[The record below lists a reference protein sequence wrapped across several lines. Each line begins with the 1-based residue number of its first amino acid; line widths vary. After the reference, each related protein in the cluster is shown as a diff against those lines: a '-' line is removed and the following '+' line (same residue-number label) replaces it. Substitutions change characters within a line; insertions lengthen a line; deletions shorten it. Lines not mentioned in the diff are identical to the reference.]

1 MLKIYKNLVNIVLIG
16 IFTVIAFNAY
26 AIPSFYSI
34 TPAPNTVD
42 GPVIEKLLPIDIY
55 INNETNA
62 DPDIPNEFAI
72 KIYKDDNFSEPYA
85 TPYAAP
91 DNSYYNH
98 LWLNPT
104 ENNYCDEPGK
114 YTVVFPAG
122 AYTWQGEPNEE
133 FELVYYVGDMS
144 QGGGEEP
151 EPEPEPSV
159 KLECT
164 PDPSIPLASLS
175 EFSFIISEYSN
186 YSNYVDSNKEV
197 VNENGDNVATASVEQ
212 DVNNPKN
219 IIVTLS
225 QKITKAGTY
234 TISFNEGD
242 FKFFDYSSF
251 SFVSIPAFEITY
263 TVDGSEDSGEGGGD
277 EPSGIENPFIFTPD
291 PSVAQTSLKE
301 ISFYLNPELGYEY
314 SYCNLSGTPTFDVYF
329 NDEETP
335 KYSVT
340 YSTNWDDVLSTT
352 INILTFDNQ
361 VTENGTYTIKFNEG
375 DFICG
380 KGSSMENTAAFTI
393 TYTIEGGSSLPEVV
407 YDLDPI
413 SIDPEDNAK
422 INSFSSLKVKAFA
435 DGTAYFDD
443 SKEIKIYNSNDEVVG
458 TGKFGIQVN
467 DHSSLRCDFG
477 FGFNLTEP
485 GVYTVE
491 IPQGAFGDQDW
502 SESGYETGHAN
513 KGLTYTYTIV
523 APTTYDYPITL
534 DKPNA
539 AYASLDKF
547 EIWVDDVNIHPEKGT
562 FQVINAD
569 TDAVVAEG
577 VLQDAGYYSP
587 AITCVFNTPITEAG
601 NYTVIIPQGA
611 FGDNTW
617 VENNYI
623 SGKANAEIRKDYAI
637 GVFYDFEPISI
648 TPENNAN
655 VSEISAIEIK
665 TDLSWAS
672 AKDNLIWVYDAEDN
686 AVVSGTFTT
695 NMDDYSSLICTFP
708 TPVIE
713 LGTYTVVIPQGT
725 FGDDTYFAQN
735 YGHANAEIRLTYTV
749 TIGTGIDGINAGT
762 NNLTVYSI
770 DGVCVLRNAKA
781 DDLKNLEKGLYI
793 VNGKKMVI
801 R

>member
-1 MLKIYKNLVNIVLIG
+1 M
-16 IFTVIAFNAY
+16 
-26 AIPSFYSI
+26 
-34 TPAPNTVD
+34 
-42 GPVIEKLLPIDIY
+42 PIDIY
-55 INNETNA
+55 INNKTNA
-62 DPDIPNEFAI
+62 DPEIANPYAI
-72 KIYKDDNFSEPYA
+72 KIYKDDDFSEPYA

-91 DNSYYNH
+91 DNNYYNH

-151 EPEPEPSV
+151 EPEPSV

-164 PDPSIPLASLS
+164 PDPSIPLASLETVS
-175 EFSFIISEYSN
+175 VSFVDYSGQILVYN
-186 YSNYVDSNKEV
+186 DGAVYDEEGNK
-197 VNENGDNVATASVEQ
+197 VATTTASGGAQPLVLN
-212 DVNNPKN
+212 VSPA
-219 IIVTLS
+219 
-225 QKITKAGTY
+225 ITKAGEY
-234 TISFNEGD
+234 TIRYNEGD
-242 FKFFDYSSF
+242 LVVYAGGLTN
-251 SFVSIPAFEITY
+251 IPAFEITY

-277 EPSGIENPFIFTPD
+277 EPSGTENPFIFTPD

-301 ISFYLNPELGYEY
+301 ISFYLNPELGYDGFW
-314 SYCNLSGTPTFDVYF
+314 CNIGGTPTFDVYF
-329 NDEETP
+329 NEEVAP

-340 YSTNWDDVLSTT
+340 YSADWGNYK
-352 INILTFDNQ
+352 LTFDNQ

-375 DFICG
+375 DFTCY

-413 SIDPEDNAK
+413 SIDPENNAK

-458 TGKFGIQVN
+458 TGIFGIQVN

-513 KGLTYTYTIV
+513 KELTYTYTIV

-577 VLQDAGYYSP
+577 VLQDAGYYTP
-587 AITCVFNTPITEAG
+587 AIACVFDTPITEAG

-617 VENNYI
+617 AENNYI

-637 GVFYDFEPISI
+637 GVFYDFEAISI

-665 TDLSWAS
+665 TNLSWAS
-672 AKDNLIWVYDAEDN
+672 AKDNLIWVYDSEDN

-695 NMDDYSSLICTFP
+695 NMEDYSSLICTFP
-708 TPVIE
+708 TPVTE

-725 FGDDTYFAQN
+725 FGDDTYLAQN

-793 VNGKKMVI
+793 VNGKKMVV